1 MATRES
7 LLRWQSALD
16 DMEQFG
22 AMPSGQQLRQQLSN
36 PQAQEL
42 VRPGGPLYGFFYGY
56 ITRFVTTPFH
66 ALWSTDQPTDPTLLA
81 ALQPVADAITA
92 LSPHEGIL
100 PQWDNLSAVVHA
112 ARLKVDVESMSEPT
126 VDTIIADML
135 SSLRTTLL
143 VSCLGQKGSIR
154 LITEEFVRHARSF
167 SESTTAPL
175 KCYDLDTNAFVDKE
189 SPTTLSLVGFKYFA
203 NRDDPPSDP
212 SVESLPESPP
222 VVAKQFAAQAIVDF
236 YTDWEEHYRRGLAIA
251 HGCSPYDF
259 QIDYFGDLNRMRQD
273 YVHNRGVCGGSA
285 HCRRLKWFSQGD
297 LMIPTPQNYVELLA
311 AFPIDELRQKPS
323 PRTSGTDRVTIRASI
338 PVIREFEKLA
348 GQARES
354 KSDALNEA
362 LSDWIARNAV
372 ARE

>member
-1 MATRES
+1 
-7 LLRWQSALD
+7 
-16 DMEQFG
+16 MEQFG

-56 ITRFVTTPFH
+56 ITRFVTAPFH
-66 ALWSTDQPTDPTLLA
+66 ALWSTDHPTDPALLA

-92 LSPHEGIL
+92 LSPHEEIL

-112 ARLKVDVESMSEPT
+112 ARLSVDVESMSEPT
-126 VDTIIADML
+126 VDTIIADIL

-143 VSCLGQKGSIR
+143 VSCVGQKGSIR
-154 LITEEFVRHARSF
+154 LIAEEFIRHARSF
-167 SESTTAPL
+167 AKSTIAPL
-175 KCYDLDTNAFVDKE
+175 KCYDVATNTFVDKE

-222 VVAKQFAAQAIVDF
+222 AVAKQFAAQAIVDF
-236 YTDWEEHYRRGLAIA
+236 YTDWEEHYRRELAIA

-273 YVHNRGVCGGSA
+273 YVHNRGVCSGSV
-285 HCRRLKWFSQGD
+285 HCRRLKWFSRGD

-311 AFPIDELRQKPS
+311 AFPIEELRQKPS
-323 PRTSGTDRVTIRASI
+323 PRTSGTDRVSIRASI
-338 PVIREFEKLA
+338 PVIREFEQLA
-348 GQARES
+348 GQVRES

-362 LSDWIARNAV
+362 LSDWIAGNTIAG
-372 ARE
+372 E